1 MTVCLNVFRGFV
13 PNFANLINS
22 RIQAWTAAAFICIL
36 DAFFGV
42 SCIAGDGFYGWL
54 FETVITELS
63 RLWKV
68 CEALSHFSK
77 LVQRYRGFIQAVLL
91 KSVFEKRLS
100 FWMLYLVKKGHKF
113 NLTMEMG
120 IWRSCKLC
128 GGGPLQSPSERSGG
142 KALGPCRSRG

>member
-1 MTVCLNVFRGFV
+1 MAQTLWTHQLQPFPILTVNPMTVCLNVFRGFV

-42 SCIAGDGFYGWL
+42 SCIAGDDFYGWL

-68 CEALSHFSK
+68 FEALSHFSK
-77 LVQRYRGFIQAVLL
+77 MVQRYQGFIQAVLL
-91 KSVFEKRLS
+91 MSVFEKRLS
-100 FWMLYLVKKGHKF
+100 FWKKVTNLILQWKWGSEGLVSF
-113 NLTMEMG
+113 A
-120 IWRSCKLC
+120 
-128 GGGPLQSPSERSGG
+128 GGSIAEP
-142 KALGPCRSRG
+142 